1 MKKLTLILLCIA
13 TLGLASCKKDTI
25 VNETT
30 PNITLYKSIQPNQWV
45 ATSDANGSYYYV
57 DLNDPKIEEFED
69 DGIILSFARFS
80 DDGYDALPFT
90 YGTDSYSYSSF
101 VGRIRVYLQNS
112 GNRTVLPPRPTAEIG
127 ARIVLV
133 ASSSDF

>member
-1 MKKLTLILLCIA
+1 MKKLTILMLCIA

-25 VNETT
+25 VQNT
-30 PNITLYKSIQPNQWV
+30 PNITIYKTIQPSAWV
-45 ATSDANGSYYYV
+45 ATSDAANGSYLYV
-57 DLNDPKIEEFED
+57 DISDNRIEQYED
-69 DGIILSFARFS
+69 DGIILSFARFN

-101 VGRIRVYLQNS
+101 PGRIRVYLQNS
-112 GNRTVLPPRPTAEIG
+112 ANRNLAPVRPTASIG

-133 ASSSDF
+133 ASSSD